1 MGHDE
6 IKRIREVI
14 ENWVCLIGKKRTEEL
29 FSQEMAAGLLCL
41 GNYKFFRKQGKSFA

>member
-14 ENWVCLIGKKRTEEL
+14 ENWVRLIGKKRTEEL
-29 FSQEMAAGLLCL
+29 LGISIHGLEESELPSVV
-41 GNYKFFRKQGKSFA
+41 YE